1 MPLCLVALLVFS
13 VMSLWSAK
21 YRPLAKQAFKCFT
34 KTLMLSPCDMAFEQR
49 VKAKVTA
56 KLLNVWPAMARF
68 FYRNFNI
75 FAWIFTLSFFISLGY
90 TVYSFYN
97 FAVYGSCEPGGT
109 CYLTPIIG
117 WCILLVEKLS
127 IYGVLLILIGIAAY
141 LLIHKMRRK

>member
-34 KTLMLSPCDMAFEQR
+34 KTLTLSPCDMAFEQR

-56 KLLNVWPAMARF
+56 KLLKVWPALARL
-68 FYRNFNI
+68 FYSNFRI

-109 CYLTPIIG
+109 CYLTPFIG

-127 IYGVLLILIGIAAY
+127 IYAVLLVLIGISVY
-141 LLIHKMRRK
+141 LLIHKMRK

>member
-1 MPLCLVALLVFS
+1 MPLCLVALFVFS
-13 VMSLWSAK
+13 IMSLGSAK

-34 KTLMLSPCDMAFEQR
+34 KTLTLSPCDMAFEQR
-49 VKAKVTA
+49 VKAKGTA
-56 KLLNVWPAMARF
+56 ILLKVSPALARV
-68 FYRNFNI
+68 FYRNFRI

-127 IYGVLLILIGIAAY
+127 IYAVLLVLIGIAAY
-141 LLIHKMRRK
+141 LLVRKMRK